1 MRDTQRVRIFGATE
15 NDMHYP
21 ACEQAGSDVGH
32 RIEGDNRING
42 GISDPMWTRPVDLK
56 SGQVL
61 YAEAGSNNKLGVAS
75 ELIRRSGM

>member
-1 MRDTQRVRIFGATE
+1 
-15 NDMHYP
+15 MHYP

-42 GISDPMWTRPVDLK
+42 GISNPMWTRLVDLN

-61 YAEAGSNNKLGVAS
+61 YAEAGSNNKLWAAS
-75 ELIRRSGM
+75 EIIRRSGM

>member
-1 MRDTQRVRIFGATE
+1 MIWVEQKMTY
-15 NDMHYP
+15 YP
-21 ACEQAGSDVGH
+21 ACEQTGSDGGH